1 MYTLEKPG
9 KLTNSKKDQD
19 LHLKHQLQLLAEE
32 DVGDRGLVLWWGGKQ
47 LTWRW
52 KSKCLVNKCLL
63 GQAETMGHRDISD
76 L

>member
-19 LHLKHQLQLLAEE
+19 LHLQQQLQLMGEE
-32 DVGDRGLVLWWGGKQ
+32 DVGDRGLVLWWGEKQ

-52 KSKCLVNKCLL
+52 
-63 GQAETMGHRDISD
+63 
-76 L
+76 

>member
-9 KLTNSKKDQD
+9 KLEKKKIT
-19 LHLKHQLQLLAEE
+19 LNTSFSYLAEE
-32 DVGDRGLVLWWGGKQ
+32 DVGDRGLVLWLGGKQ

-52 KSKCLVNKCLL
+52 KSKCLVKKCLL
-63 GQAETMGHRDISD
+63 GQAEPMGCRDISD